1 MWFVELGSMG
11 DAGQAICEDLGHR
24 TAMSRW
30 QTGKKT
36 GTQSH
41 WNRRTGAAAL
51 TAALCG
57 AVSYLQ

>member
-30 QTGKKT
+30 QSGKKT

-41 WNRRTGAAAL
+41 
-51 TAALCG
+51 
-57 AVSYLQ
+57 